1 MNGACEQSVIWT
13 SGTDG
18 YHTYRIPAIVVT
30 TGGTIL
36 AFCEGR
42 RNGRNDTGDIDMLV
56 KRSEDGGRTWS
67 AQEVVWKDAGN
78 TCGNPCPVV
87 DGETGSVWLLMT
99 HNLGIDQESMIID
112 ETSQGSRTVWV
123 TASGDDG
130 LTWRDP
136 VDITATAKRADW
148 TWYATGPGNG
158 IRLSSG
164 RLLIPC
170 DHIEAGSKRYYSHVI
185 YSDDHGETWKMG
197 GTTSRDQVNECCVA
211 ELENGEVLLNT
222 RNYDRDSRIRAPGR
236 SPSAGI
242 PVQRAPFRRH
252 PTDGCCIPDRPP
264 IRHWPCSQ
272 AGPSHACTNA
282 GRSTPTKRLRWP
294 CSILTIFWRGQ
305 RHDEELIEPIC
316 QAALVRYPA
325 QGDRLLFSNP
335 ASRESRCNLTV
346 RLSDGTGR
354 SWPHGRVLHP
364 GPSAY
369 SSLAVL
375 SSGTVA
381 CLYERGEEHPYE
393 TITLALFDIEWL
405 SEV

>member
-1 MNGACEQSVIWT
+1 MNRACEQSAIWT

-30 TGGTIL
+30 TRGTVL

-67 AQEVVWKDAGN
+67 DQEVVWRDAGN

-87 DGETGSVWLLMT
+87 DGETGAVWLLMT

-123 TASGDDG
+123 TASEDDG

-136 VDITATAKRADW
+136 LDITATAKRADW

-164 RLLIPC
+164 RMLIPC
-170 DHIEAGSKRYYSHVI
+170 DHIEAGTNRYYSHVI
-185 YSDDHGETWKMG
+185 YSDDHGENWKMG

-222 RNYDRDSRIRAPGR
+222 RNYDRGSRTRQITI
-236 SPSAGI
+236 SD
-242 PVQRAPFRRH
+242 
-252 PTDGCCIPDRPP
+252 DG
-264 IRHWPCSQ
+264 
-272 AGPSHACTNA
+272 GMT
-282 GRSTPTKRLRWP
+282 
-294 CSILTIFWRGQ
+294 WRDQ

-316 QAALVRYPA
+316 QASLVRYPG

-335 ASRESRCNLTV
+335 ASRESRRNLTV

-354 SWPHGRVLHP
+354 SWPYGRVLHP

-375 SSGTVA
+375 SGGTVA

-393 TITLALFDIEWL
+393 TITLALFDVEWL
-405 SEV
+405 SAG

>member
-1 MNGACEQSVIWT
+1 MNRACEQSAIWT

-30 TGGTIL
+30 TRGTVL

-67 AQEVVWKDAGN
+67 DQEVVWRDAGN

-87 DGETGSVWLLMT
+87 DGETGAVWLLMT

-123 TASGDDG
+123 TASEDDG

-136 VDITATAKRADW
+136 LDITATAKRADW

-164 RLLIPC
+164 RMLIPC
-170 DHIEAGSKRYYSHVI
+170 DHIEAGTNRYYSHVI
-185 YSDDHGETWKMG
+185 YSDDHGENWKMG

-222 RNYDRDSRIRAPGR
+222 RNYDRGSRTRQMRRRRDDLAGSATRRRVDRTDLPGR
-236 SPSAGI
+236 PRPVPRSGRPPAVLGQPGI
-242 PVQRAPFRRH
+242 PAQPHRAPFRRH
-252 PTDGCCIPDRPP
+252 RTILATRTGAASRTVRFRPVS
-264 IRHWPCSQ
+264 RD
-272 AGPSHACTNA
+272 TA

-294 CSILTIFWRGQ
+294 CSMLNGCHRVVTM
-305 RHDEELIEPIC
+305 
-316 QAALVRYPA
+316 
-325 QGDRLLFSNP
+325 GD
-335 ASRESRCNLTV
+335 
-346 RLSDGTGR
+346 SDR
-354 SWPHGRVLHP
+354 R
-364 GPSAY
+364 
-369 SSLAVL
+369 
-375 SSGTVA
+375 
-381 CLYERGEEHPYE
+381 
-393 TITLALFDIEWL
+393 
-405 SEV
+405 